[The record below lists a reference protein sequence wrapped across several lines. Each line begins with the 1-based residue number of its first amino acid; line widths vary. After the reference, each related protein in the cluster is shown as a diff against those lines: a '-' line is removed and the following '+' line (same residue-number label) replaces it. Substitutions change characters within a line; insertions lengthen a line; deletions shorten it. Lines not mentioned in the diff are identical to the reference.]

1 MDFFEVGILGSGQLS
16 QMLIQAAPRAQV
28 HPHVLAASKTDSA
41 AQESGVS
48 LTIGSISDRALV
60 SDFLSKV
67 SVCGFESELIDCAAL
82 RNASSGLPVRFT
94 PQIDIMERLSEKLEQ
109 KQILKSLG
117 IPSAPFVEGPSNE
130 SELDSWFDSLKG
142 RLGSSFVVKW
152 SKFGY
157 DGRGVLL
164 VDDEISL
171 RKAKTSCKI
180 ALSRG
185 VKLYAE
191 AKVPFV
197 RELAIIGCHSTSGDL
212 VTYPLV
218 ISEQEH
224 GICRRVKG
232 PAVSLGVNAR
242 FETLAVQ
249 YAEKLAKALPLYGSF
264 GIELFETADSD
275 LLVNEIAPRV
285 HNSGHYT
292 QDACKGA
299 SDASRGSDQFENHLR
314 AMTGQMLGR
323 TGTKP
328 FFGML
333 NLLGPQGL
341 QKQIVGGIKA
351 LPKPP
356 TDIFLHWYGKS
367 ELFPGRKLGHIN
379 CVADTKEELTSR
391 MALMENYEAKWV
403 QALKESR

>member
-1 MDFFEVGILGSGQLS
+1 MGSGQLS
-16 QMLIQAAPRAQV
+16 QMLVQSAPRAHARPQ
-28 HPHVLAASKTDSA
+28 VLAGSSTDSA
-41 AQESGVS
+41 AQESGAEITV
-48 LTIGSISDRALV
+48 GSITDRTLAAR
-60 SDFLSKV
+60 FLSRV

-82 RNASSGLPVRFT
+82 RSAAQGLSVRFV
-94 PQIDIMERLSEKLEQ
+94 PQIDVMERLSEKLEQ
-109 KQILKSLG
+109 KRILKSLG
-117 IPSAPFVEGPSNE
+117 IPSAPFVEGPTLE
-130 SELDSWFDSLKG
+130 SELDSWFEILKT
-142 RLGSSFVVKW
+142 RLGSSFVIKW

-164 VDDEISL
+164 IDDEDSL
-171 RKAKTSCKI
+171 RRARASCKM
-180 ALSRG
+180 ALNRG
-185 VKLYAE
+185 VKIYAE
-191 AKVPFV
+191 AKVKFV
-197 RELAIIGCHSTSGDL
+197 RELAIIGCQSTNGDF

-249 YAEKLAKALPLYGSF
+249 YAEKLAKALPLHGSF

-292 QDACKGA
+292 QDACN
-299 SDASRGSDQFENHLR
+299 SDQFENHLR

-323 TGTKP
+323 AKTKS

-333 NLLGPQGL
+333 NLLGPQGV
-341 QKQIVGGIKA
+341 QKRITGGVDTFPVV
-351 LPKPP
+351 PKELK
-356 TDIFLHWYGKS
+356 LHWYNKN
-367 ELFPGRKLGHIN
+367 ELFPGRKLGHLN
-379 CVADTKEELTSR
+379 CTADSKEELTSR
-391 MALMENYEAKWV
+391 MALMEDYESKWAA
-403 QALKESR
+403 ALKDR